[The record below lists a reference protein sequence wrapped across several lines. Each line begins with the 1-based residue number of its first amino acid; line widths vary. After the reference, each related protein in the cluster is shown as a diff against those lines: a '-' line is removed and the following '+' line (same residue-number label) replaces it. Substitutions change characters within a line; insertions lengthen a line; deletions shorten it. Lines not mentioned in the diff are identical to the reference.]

1 MINHQ
6 LTRRAVLGSL
16 GATMLSTLSTPTFAQ
31 GAYPN
36 RPIKIIVPWAAGGG
50 GDVIVR
56 LMAPSLQKRLGGQA
70 IVVDNRPGAIGTIG
84 SVVAARSPAD
94 GYTLVYGGLESH
106 TIAPS
111 AMKKAP
117 YDPKKDFV
125 AIAPL
130 GFFPAALVV
139 SASHPAKTLA
149 QFVQMAKD
157 AKAPLSFGSWSN
169 ATSGH
174 LIMEAFKQAKS
185 VDLMHV
191 PYGGTAPLLQAQLSQ
206 QVDCSINVLSTVE
219 PHIRNGALRLLAVA
233 MPQRLPEFPN
243 VPTFKENGVDVA
255 RGPWVGIFG
264 QAGLPADIIARV
276 HEAVDAT
283 LKEPAMVEQT
293 KKMFFV
299 TEHMEQRAYQNFYL
313 SEVDRWGQYVKT
325 AKVAIE

>member
-1 MINHQ
+1 MKSFHP
-6 LTRRAVLGSL
+6 TRRAILGSL
-16 GATMLSTLSTPTFAQ
+16 GATMLATHASTAFSQ
-31 GAYPN
+31 GGAYPN
-36 RPIKIIVPWAAGGG
+36 RPIKVIVPWAVGGG

-56 LMAPSLQKRLGGQA
+56 LMGPSLQRRLGQP

-84 SVVAARSPAD
+84 SLAAARSPAD
-94 GYTLVYGGLESH
+94 GYTLVYGGMESH

-117 YDPKKDFV
+117 YDPKKEFI

-139 SASHPAKTLA
+139 SANHPAKNLT
-149 QFVQMAKD
+149 QFLQMAKD
-157 AKAPLSFGSWSN
+157 AKPEMSFGSWST

-174 LIMEAFKQAKS
+174 LMMEALKQTKG
-185 VDLMHV
+185 VNLLHV
-191 PYGGTAPLLQAQLSQ
+191 PYNGTAPLLQAQLSH

-233 MPQRLPEFPN
+233 MPERLPEFPD

-264 QAGLPADIIARV
+264 PVGLPADVVARV
-276 HEAVDAT
+276 HDAVDAT
-283 LKEPAMVEQT
+283 LKESAIVEQT

-299 TEHMEQRAYQNFYL
+299 VEHMDQRAYQDFYL
-313 SEVDRWGQYVKT
+313 SEVDRWGQYVKK